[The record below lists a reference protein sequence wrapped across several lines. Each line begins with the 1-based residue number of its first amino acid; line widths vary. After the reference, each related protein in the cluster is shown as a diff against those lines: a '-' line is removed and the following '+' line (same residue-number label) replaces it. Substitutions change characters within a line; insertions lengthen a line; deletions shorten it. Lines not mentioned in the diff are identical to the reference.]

1 MAFTNSVALQ
11 EFNGVQAGQT
21 CTLRIPTG
29 WTWHKLLLSYSG
41 VTLAQ
46 MTGIRLK
53 ANGQTIQS
61 WRNGTH
67 LDMLNK
73 HEGRA
78 AASGAIYIDFE
89 RYGILERAQRQRT
102 AIGTGIKYNG
112 ARPATDPVEITSI
125 YLEIDIDG
133 AAVGPVLSCKGWR
146 SAPAATGVLKKIRN
160 YIRQASGAGDLQISD
175 LPKGEPITKLA
186 IESAVVTAVKME
198 INGATIF
205 ERTAAENNQEQT
217 DGERVPQTNVFVLD
231 PAELGYGNEAIPAGN
246 DVSEMLLTLTTSGA
260 DASIEI
266 TQETV
271 GFLSV

>member
-11 EFNGVQAGQT
+11 EFNGVAAGQT

-29 WTWHKLLLSYSG
+29 STWHKLLLTYSG

-53 ANGQTIQS
+53 VNGQTIQS

-67 LDMLNK
+67 LDMLNQF
-73 HEGRA
+73 EGRA
-78 AASGAIYIDFE
+78 AAAGAIFIDFE
-89 RYGILERAQRQRT
+89 RYGILERGMRQLT
-102 AIGTGIKYNG
+102 ALGTGANYEG
-112 ARPATDPVEITSI
+112 PRPATDPVEVTSV
-125 YLEIDIDG
+125 YLEIDID
-133 AAVGPVLSCKGWR
+133 AAAAGPVLSCKGWR
-146 SAPAATGVLKKIRN
+146 SAPSATRQVKKIRN
-160 YIRQASGAGDLQISD
+160 FIRDASGAGDLQISD
-175 LPKGEPITKLA
+175 LPRGEPITKLV
-186 IESAVVTAVKME
+186 IESSVVTSVKME

-217 DGERVPQTNVFVLD
+217 DGERVPQSNVFVLD
-231 PAELGYGNEAIPAGN
+231 PAELGYGDEAIPTGN

-260 DASIEI
+260 DSSIEI